1 MTTYPYDLTGPI
13 GSTAILGLIALST
26 DETVEQDFWHMFPQ
40 RDVAVYISRVAAGA
54 ELNPDTIATMAG
66 HITGAASLFPT
77 SLDFDTISYACTSG
91 TTLIGE
97 DRVADLVAEGA
108 KTRNVTNPLTASVAA
123 LRALGATRLGV
134 VSPYIATVA
143 DAIRDAFVARG
154 IEVPKTLSFGEEL
167 EARVARIDP
176 KSIQAAALEIG
187 RDPEVDAVFL
197 SCTNLRTMDIIDA
210 LEDEL
215 GKPVVSSNQALAW
228 HMAQL
233 AGCKAGPNAPGKLFR
248 L

>member
-1 MTTYPYDLTGPI
+1 M
-13 GSTAILGLIALST
+13 
-26 DETVEQDFWHMFPQ
+26 
-40 RDVAVYISRVAAGA
+40 
-54 ELNPDTIATMAG
+54 
-66 HITGAASLFPT
+66 
-77 SLDFDTISYACTSG
+77 
-91 TTLIGE
+91 
-97 DRVADLVAEGA
+97 ADLVGEGA

-154 IEVPKTLSFGEEL
+154 FEVPKTLSFGEEL

-197 SCTNLRTMDIIDA
+197 SCTNLRTMDIINA

>member
-1 MTTYPYDLTGPI
+1 
-13 GSTAILGLIALST
+13 
-26 DETVEQDFWHMFPQ
+26 
-40 RDVAVYISRVAAGA
+40 
-54 ELNPDTIATMAG
+54 
-66 HITGAASLFPT
+66 
-77 SLDFDTISYACTSG
+77 
-91 TTLIGE
+91 
-97 DRVADLVAEGA
+97 
-108 KTRNVTNPLTASVAA
+108 
-123 LRALGATRLGV
+123 
-134 VSPYIATVA
+134 
-143 DAIRDAFVARG
+143 
-154 IEVPKTLSFGEEL
+154 LSFGEEL

-233 AGCKAGPNAPGKLFR
+233 AGLTAGPNAPGKLFR

>member
-1 MTTYPYDLTGPI
+1 
-13 GSTAILGLIALST
+13 
-26 DETVEQDFWHMFPQ
+26 MFPQ

-66 HITGAASLFPT
+66 HITGAASLFPM

-97 DRVADLVAEGA
+97 DRVADLVREGA

-154 IEVPKTLSFGEEL
+154 FEVPKTLSFGEEL

-187 RDPEVDAVFL
+187 RDPE
-197 SCTNLRTMDIIDA
+197 
-210 LEDEL
+210 
-215 GKPVVSSNQALAW
+215 
-228 HMAQL
+228 
-233 AGCKAGPNAPGKLFR
+233 
-248 L
+248 